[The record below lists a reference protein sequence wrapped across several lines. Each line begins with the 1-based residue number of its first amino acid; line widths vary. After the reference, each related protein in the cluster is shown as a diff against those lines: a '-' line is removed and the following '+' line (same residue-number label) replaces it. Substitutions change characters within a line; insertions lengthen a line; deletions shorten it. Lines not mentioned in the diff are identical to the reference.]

1 MKKLLII
8 AMFILM
14 SSITYGQGFKAGLSV
29 GIPTGDVSDVY
40 NFEFAADVAY
50 MFGVAD
56 RFSVGPMLG
65 YINFFPESQDGF
77 DPDNGQF
84 LPVAA
89 SGRFGIN
96 DSFFLG
102 ADLGY
107 GIGLTDGLDGGFYY
121 RPQIGYD
128 FGLIGL
134 IASYSGIAV
143 DGGSWSS
150 VNLGV
155 EFGL

>member
-1 MKKLLII
+1 MRKLII
-8 AMFILM
+8 IGIFALM
-14 SSITYGQGFKAGLSV
+14 CSISYGQGFKAGVNV
-29 GIPTGDVSDVY
+29 GIPTGDVSDFY
-40 NFEFAADVAY
+40 NLQVGADVAY
-50 MFGVAD
+50 MFSVAD

-65 YINFFPESQDGF
+65 YMNFFPEDQEGF

-84 LPVAA
+84 LPIAA
-89 SGRFGIN
+89 AGRFGIN
-96 DSFFLG
+96 DSFFIG

-107 GIGLTDGLDGGFYY
+107 GLGLTDGLDGGFYY

-134 IASYSGIAV
+134 IASYSGVAV

-150 VNLGV
+150 VNLGI